1 MNKKKLVGLVS
12 VFAILAVMLVGCGNA
27 KPKVELMKDPYQKT
41 EFHIGTITTIRVWDK
56 DKKDAVK
63 DAFARIAKSDKQMSV
78 NGDGSLADKI
88 NAAAGEHPVK
98 VPTDMWPLFEK
109 AKYYSENSGGVF
121 DASIGAFTNL
131 WRIGFP
137 DAHVPAQKEIDAA
150 KPLVGWKK
158 NVVLDEKNHTVFLK
172 QKGVRLDFGGIAK
185 GYIADQVWQTL
196 KQHGVTTAVIDL
208 GGNLVV
214 MGKSPAGKN
223 KDWNVGIQSPTAS
236 RGDAVGYV
244 PEHNKSVVTAG
255 IYEKFLKTKD
265 HTYIYLIDPAT
276 GYPYENNLAGV
287 SIVSDKSVNGD
298 ALSNVAFNKGLKGGL
313 AYMNELHRKNGTEA
327 IFITKD
333 KKLYLT
339 DGLKKTFKVDKN
351 SGYTLGDPTDIR

>member
-172 QKGVRLDFGGIAK
+172 QKGVRLDFGG
-185 GYIADQVWQTL
+185 
-196 KQHGVTTAVIDL
+196 
-208 GGNLVV
+208 NLVV

-351 SGYTLGDPTDIR
+351 SGYTLGDPKDIR